1 MPVIKKR
8 VKKSKEYSQE
18 EIKGIAHELFE
29 FIAPYKKRVLIIV
42 VSIAAAAVALGG
54 YLMLQSTWDKKASPL
69 LATAYEY
76 YKPFTGLPP
85 DYSKSLELYRD
96 IQRKYASTRSGAIAQ
111 FYVANSCSQLGDHE
125 KAITEYEY
133 FVKKYSG
140 ETFLLG
146 QVYQRMGYTYGI
158 LGREAEAVAAFEKS
172 EAIQGP
178 GLSTVELAKLHER
191 KGNTEKAQEKYK
203 VIAEELPGTPWAFEA
218 MSKLPKETAAAPE
231 PGTPDERK
239 KITNNEKK

>member
-8 VKKSKEYSQE
+8 VKKAKKYSQE

-29 FIAPYKKRVLIIV
+29 FMAPYKNRILIIV
-42 VSIAAAAVALGG
+42 ISIAAVVVALGG
-54 YLMLQSTWDKKASPL
+54 YLLLQSSWDKKASPL
-69 LATAYEY
+69 LAAAYEY
-76 YKPFTGLPP
+76 YKPSTGLPP

-96 IQRKYASTRSGAIAQ
+96 IQQKYASTRSGAIAQ
-111 FYVANSCSQLGDHE
+111 FYVANSLSQLGDHE

-158 LGREAEAVAAFEKS
+158 LGRQDEAVAAFERS

-218 MSKLPKETAAAPE
+218 MSKLPKETAAV
-231 PGTPDERK
+231 PGTGTQDEGK
-239 KITNNEKK
+239 KITNKENQ